1 MGRILCSVVT
11 VRGKEYKE
19 EYIINTDVGT
29 GSMMSALN
37 IVHIATISHPF
48 KEKIAN
54 SLVTDR

>member
-11 VRGKEYKE
+11 VRGKEHKE
-19 EYIINTDVGT
+19 ECIINTDVGT

-37 IVHIATISHPF
+37 VVCVATISHPF

-54 SLVTDR
+54 SLVLNR